1 MKLALDRPIHEFKDN
16 GLKIWI
22 SRITHIHPKL
32 FFSPTNFS
40 SAIEDVLLLSHG
52 KRVIP
57 V

>member
-1 MKLALDRPIHEFKDN
+1 MKLALNGRINEFTDN
-16 GLKIWI
+16 GLKTWI
-22 SRITHIHPKL
+22 SRITHIHPEL
-32 FFSPTNFS
+32 FFSLTNFS